1 MTVNGRVMQDITRS
15 FAMQYELTYQ
25 FDDVNPNGYTNNGTW
40 IGKSVVGNIGKFTVA
55 PTLYLDQ

>member
-1 MTVNGRVMQDITRS
+1 MQDITRS

-25 FDDVNPNGYTNNGTW
+25 FDDVNPNGYTYNGTW